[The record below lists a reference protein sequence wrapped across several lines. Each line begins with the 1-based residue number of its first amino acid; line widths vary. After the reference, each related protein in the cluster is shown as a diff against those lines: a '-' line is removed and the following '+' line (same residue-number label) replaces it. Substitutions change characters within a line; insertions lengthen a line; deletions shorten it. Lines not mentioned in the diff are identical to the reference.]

1 MSAHVSKSEPSAER
15 ATPALYGPPTPSQSP
30 NPSRRSGR
38 VSRLV
43 GGLVTSVVVL
53 AALGIGI
60 GLGRSLLAPEGSGT
74 GAGEAAV
81 ASPGASAAT
90 VWTCSMHPQIR
101 QPNPGDCPLCGMDL
115 IPASD
120 DGGEEAEGLREVSLS
135 REARELLDL
144 KVEPVERRYVTA
156 TVRMV
161 GKVDYDETRLGYITA
176 WVPGRLDR
184 LFVDYTGVE
193 VQEGDHMVSIYSPE
207 LYSAQAELIR
217 ARQAAQERRSSSGVL
232 GAERLLKSA
241 REKLRLW
248 GLTEEQI
255 QEIEAQQEPSDHLT
269 IYAPM
274 SGIVIQKNLQEGAY
288 VDTGTRIYTISDLSR
303 LWVKLDAYESD
314 LPWLRYGQ
322 EVEFTSEAYPGEVF
336 TGTIAFIDPV
346 LNAATRTVKVRVNV
360 PNPSGKLKPD
370 MFVRAVVRAQVATAG
385 RVMDAALVGKW
396 ICRMHPG
403 VVKDTAGDCD
413 VCGMPLV
420 RTETL
425 GYVSAAAAADESA
438 EPLVVPASAVLKT
451 GTRAVVYVEQ
461 PDADRPTYEG
471 REIVLGPRAGD
482 SYIVRAG
489 LEEGERV
496 VTQGNF
502 KLDSA
507 LQIAAKPSMM
517 NPEGGMAGGGHH
529 HGGHAE
535 GSEGDGGSD
544 GGDQLAL
551 PPSVAGQLG
560 RVLSA
565 AGEAA
570 SAMDSG
576 DREAM
581 RAALQSVEQAVAGVD
596 AEKLDGHAAMLWKE
610 LAMQLRND
618 AVEGRWAASDRRIRE
633 AIGQL
638 MTDIGRLRDRFG
650 VTDDPSTLLASGPF
664 DVSNS
669 FREQLAGLW
678 DAYQSTQQALAG
690 GDPNRA
696 RSAVDQA
703 EEALSAIDM
712 TLLEGEAHDAWMTAR
727 GELLAAIEP
736 LQQANDLEALRGGFK
751 SWSESM
757 LPVVSAFGLPE
768 SVGPISQHYC
778 SMAFDNKGAAWLQAD
793 GAVRNP
799 YFGATML
806 TCATDTSV
814 IWDGPPTETDPVS
827 PRPVEVPPA
836 FREQLKMLWNAYL
849 QAQDTLASDDPARA
863 GEAAAALD
871 RALAGIDASALEGEA
886 RETWDREQAN
896 LRTAIERMA
905 GAVGIE
911 PMRAGFALLSEEM
924 PVILET
930 FAPEIGGDVY
940 RMHCPMA
947 FDGRG
952 AAWLQAG
959 EQPRN
964 PYYGATMLRC
974 ADEVQRVAQGGS
986 ARASE
991 EGHDHD

>member
-1 MSAHVSKSEPSAER
+1 MSDHVSRPEPSADHAAR
-15 ATPALYGPPTPSQSP
+15 TTTTSVPSSPSQPQIQSQ
-30 NPSRRSGR
+30 RSGWATR
-38 VSRLV
+38 MA
-43 GGLVTSVVVL
+43 GALVTTVAVL

-60 GLGRSLLAPEGSGT
+60 GIGRFLLAPEGTGDGPTATTSAGGT
-74 GAGEAAV
+74 
-81 ASPGASAAT
+81 AT
-90 VWTCSMHPQIR
+90 AWTCSMHPQIR

-115 IPASD
+115 IPSSNE
-120 DGGEEAEGLREVSLS
+120 GGEEAEGLREVSIS

-144 KVEPVERRYVTA
+144 KVEPVARRYVTA

-193 VQEGDHMVSIYSPE
+193 VQEGDHLVSIYSPE

-217 ARQAAQERRSSSGVL
+217 ARQATEQRRTSSGVL
-232 GAERLLKSA
+232 GAERLLESA

-248 GLTEEQI
+248 GLTEPQI

-288 VDTGTRIYTISDLSR
+288 VDTGTRIYTISDLSL

-322 EVEFTSEAYPGEVF
+322 EVEFTTEAYPGEIF

-346 LNAATRTVKVRVNV
+346 LNAETRTVKVRVNV

-370 MFVRAVVRAQVATAG
+370 MFIRAIVRAQVATAG
-385 RVMDAALVGKW
+385 RVMDSALVGKW

-403 VVKDTAGDCD
+403 VVKETANDCD

-451 GTRAVVYVEQ
+451 GTRAVVYVER

-517 NPEGGMAGGGHH
+517 NPEGAMAD
-529 HGGHAE
+529 A
-535 GSEGDGGSD
+535 GSD
-544 GGDQLAL
+544 GSGDRPAL

-570 SAMDSG
+570 AAMDSG
-576 DREAM
+576 DRQAI
-581 RAALQSVEQAVAGVD
+581 RAALQAVEQAVAGVD
-596 AEKLDGHAAMLWKE
+596 AEKLDGHAALLWKE
-610 LAMQLRND
+610 LAMRLRND
-618 AVEGRWAASDRRIRE
+618 AVEGRWAASDRRIRD
-633 AIGQL
+633 AVGQL

-650 VTDDPSTLLASGPF
+650 VTDDPGTLLANGPF
-664 DVSNS
+664 DVSNT
-669 FREQLAGLW
+669 FREQLTGLW
-678 DAYQSTQQALAG
+678 DAYQNAQQALAG
-690 GDPNRA
+690 DDPDRA

-727 GELLAAIEP
+727 GELLSAIEH
-736 LQQANDLEALRGGFK
+736 LQEASELETLRSGFK
-751 SWSESM
+751 SWSETM
-757 LPVVSAFGLPE
+757 PPVVSSFGLPE
-768 SVGPISQHYC
+768 SVGPISQHFC

-806 TCATDTSV
+806 TCATDTSL
-814 IWDGPPTETDPVS
+814 IWDGPPADTDPVR

-836 FREQLKMLWNAYL
+836 FRDQLKALWNAYL
-849 QAQDTLASDDPARA
+849 QAQETLASDDPARA
-863 GEAAAALD
+863 GEAAVALE
-871 RALAGIDASALEGEA
+871 RALAGIDASAIDGEA
-886 RETWDREQAN
+886 REIWDREQAN
-896 LRTAIERMA
+896 LRTAIDRMTSA
-905 GAVGIE
+905 AGIE

-974 ADEVQRVAQGGS
+974 VDEVQRVALGES
-986 ARASE
+986 ARDSGE
-991 EGHDHD
+991 EHDHD

>member
-1 MSAHVSKSEPSAER
+1 MSAHVSKSEPSPDR
-15 ATPALYGPPTPSQSP
+15 AAPALSGPPTPSQSP

-38 VSRLV
+38 VSRLA

-60 GLGRSLLAPEGSGT
+60 GLGRSLLAPEGG
-74 GAGEAAV
+74 GDGGGEAGA

-115 IPASD
+115 IPATD
-120 DGGEEAEGLREVSLS
+120 DGGEEAEGLREVSIS

-193 VQEGDHMVSIYSPE
+193 VQEGDHLVSIYSPE

-232 GAERLLKSA
+232 GAERLLESA

-248 GLTEEQI
+248 GLTEAQI

-288 VDTGTRIYTISDLSR
+288 VETGTRIYTISDLSR

-403 VVKDTAGDCD
+403 VVKDIAGDCD

-451 GTRAVVYVEQ
+451 GTRAVVYVER
-461 PDADRPTYEG
+461 PNADRPTYEG

-517 NPEGGMAGGGHH
+517 NPEGAMAD
-529 HGGHAE
+529 A
-535 GSEGDGGSD
+535 GSD
-544 GGDQLAL
+544 GGGDQLAL

-581 RAALQSVEQAVAGVD
+581 RAALQSLEQAIAGVD

-618 AVEGRWAASDRRIRE
+618 AVEGRWAASDRRIRD
-633 AIGQL
+633 AVGQL

-650 VTDDPSTLLASGPF
+650 VTDDPGTLLANGPF
-664 DVSNS
+664 DVSNT
-669 FREQLAGLW
+669 FREQLTGLW
-678 DAYQSTQQALAG
+678 NAYQNAQQALAG
-690 GDPNRA
+690 DDPDRA

-703 EEALSAIDM
+703 EEALSSIDM
-712 TLLEGEAHDAWMTAR
+712 TLLEGEAHDAWMTTR

-751 SWSESM
+751 SWSETM
-757 LPVVSAFGLPE
+757 LTVVSSFGLPT
-768 SVGPISQHYC
+768 SVGPISQHFC

-806 TCATDTSV
+806 TCATDTSL
-814 IWDGPPTETDPVS
+814 IWDGPPAETVG
-827 PRPVEVPPA
+827 PRPVEAPPA
-836 FREQLKMLWNAYL
+836 FREQLKALWNAYL

-863 GEAAAALD
+863 GEAAGALD
-871 RALAGIDASALEGEA
+871 RALAGIDASALESEA
-886 RETWDREQAN
+886 RETWEREQAN
-896 LRTAIERMA
+896 LRTAIDRMA
-905 GAVGIE
+905 GAAGIE
-911 PMRAGFALLSEEM
+911 PLRAGFALLSEEM

-974 ADEVQRVAQGGS
+974 VDEVQRVALGDS
-986 ARASE
+986 ARDSE